1 MRLLFLTPQFPYPPH
16 KGTTLRNYN
25 VIAGLAR
32 RHTIDLLSFVD
43 DATDPQPSPLDQL
56 CRRIATVQLP
66 RRATSR
72 RALDTLLS
80 PWPDMGLRLWSPEFR
95 RQLAA
100 WLRDGAYDVIQVEG
114 LELARY
120 VLTPTPTTRP
130 LQGVSRSTDK
140 GGRRPS
146 IVFDDHNAEYL
157 LQKRI
162 AEAEI
167 TARGWNAGAVYSSI
181 QWRKLR
187 RFECQVCQQADRVVC
202 VSKADAGA
210 VQQLDAALE
219 PHVIPNGVDTEFYRR
234 EVVTPLELSP
244 HSLVFTGTMDFRP
257 NVDAMLWFAQDVLP
271 LVKRDVPDVHLYI
284 VGQRPHARL
293 EALRADPAITM
304 TGAVEDTRPYTSAA
318 AVYVVPLRMGGG
330 TRLKLL
336 EALALQ
342 TPIVSTTLGAEGFA
356 VTSGQELLLV
366 DEAAAFARAIVELLA
381 DRDRA
386 QALGSA
392 GRAFAVQHYDWR
404 QIVPKFDEVYGALA
418 SCSTLTRRG

>member
-25 VIAGLAR
+25 VIAGLAQQ
-32 RHTIDLLSFVD
+32 HTIDLLSFVD
-43 DATDPQPSPLDQL
+43 EAAPPQLSPLDQL
-56 CRRIATVQLP
+56 CRRIATSKMPRRSTP
-66 RRATSR
+66 RRAV
-72 RALDTLLS
+72 DTLLS
-80 PWPDMGLRLWSPEFR
+80 PWPDMGLRLWSPEFQ
-95 RQLAA
+95 RQLAV

-120 VLTPTPTTRP
+120 VLKSDKR
-130 LQGVSRSTDK
+130 QGR
-140 GGRRPS
+140 

-162 AEAEI
+162 AEAEVA
-167 TARGWNAGAVYSSI
+167 ARGWKAGAVYSSI

-187 RFECQVCQQADRVVC
+187 RFEREVCQYADRVVC
-202 VSKADAGA
+202 VSEADAGA
-210 VQQLDAALE
+210 LQQLDLTLR

-234 EVVTPLELSP
+234 EAVTPLTLPP
-244 HSLVFTGTMDFRP
+244 HTLIFTGTMDFRP
-257 NVDAMLWFAQDVLP
+257 NVDAMLWFTQAVWP
-271 LVKRDVPDVHLYI
+271 LLKRAVPDVQLYI

-293 EALRADPAITM
+293 DGLRADPSITI
-304 TGAVEDTRPYTSAA
+304 TGAVEDTRPYTSGA

-342 TPIVSTTLGAEGFA
+342 TPIVSTTLGAEGFT
-356 VTSGQELLLV
+356 VTSGQELLLA
-366 DEAAAFARAIVELLA
+366 DEAAAFANAVLELLA

-386 QALGSA
+386 QALGAA
-392 GRAFAVQHYDWR
+392 GRTFAVQQYDWR
-404 QIVPKFDEVYGALA
+404 RIVPQFEEVY
-418 SCSTLTRRG
+418 